1 MIPSGATLS
10 FTEFVSDTIAWE
22 IKDALQQFFEDIRV
36 PVGTTSAYGTFK
48 QVVSTE
54 FEETEL
60 TNSDTFNLQV
70 DGVTLGEVPTKESFV
85 ELKNAFIALQTS
97 YNELLG
103 KMRTSKILDE

>member
-1 MIPSGATLS
+1 MIPNGASLT
-10 FTEFVSDTIAWE
+10 FTEFVSESIAW
-22 IKDALQQFFEDIRV
+22 DSRATLQQFFEDIRV
-36 PVGTTSAYGTFK
+36 EVGTTSDYGTFK
-48 QVVSTE
+48 QVVATE

-70 DGVTLGEVPTKESFV
+70 DGVSLGEVPTKESFV